1 MSNDV
6 KLLGINIDRSLE
18 FDFHMLKVCCEANRK
33 LTTLNSMFNLFN
45 NVESQF
51 KYCQLVLMF
60 QGRHTQVNNKKTI
73 RMRALRMIYEDSTSL
88 FETLLEKNMSFPV
101 HDRNI

>member
-60 QGRHTQVNNKKTI
+60 QGRQVNNKKTI
-73 RMRALRMIYEDSTSL
+73 CMRALRMIYEDSTSL

-101 HDRNI
+101 QDRNI

>member
-33 LTTLNSMFNLFN
+33 LTTLNSMFNLFH
-45 NVESQF
+45 
-51 KYCQLVLMF
+51 
-60 QGRHTQVNNKKTI
+60 GRQVNNKKTI
-73 RMRALRMIYEDSTSL
+73 CMRALRMIYEDSTSL